1 MKRKVLRPWA
11 EKTLTAMTIMLGLI
25 CGSINDFNF
34 EAIPIV
40 AGLWA
45 LFFTTAGILST
56 WGR

>member
-11 EKTLTAMTIMLGLI
+11 EKTLAAITFIIGAV
-25 CGSINDFNF
+25 CVSINDFNF

-45 LFFTTAGILST
+45 LFFTAAGILST